1 MKVAHKLP
9 FEVGQQA
16 EAKSFQEGYRGAW
29 FRCKILDC
37 GQRGAEPAVALDYID
52 YINYKKSW
60 IQLYRL
66 CPAEKHSDFKKRYLM
81 LRPSYPQMYHRS
93 QMPDI
98 CEISELVGVVD
109 GDWEPGDLVDWFK
122 DGCYWSAWITEVI
135 DEENVQ
141 VQLPEPPMGE
151 GEGQTHKVSCKDI
164 RPSLDWTPELGWIA
178 PISKVGKTSR
188 RRVRLIHPTSPGKVR
203 NNAVGSSETPS
214 YVSARSLAGS
224 VPPKLSADSSGRENL
239 KQVSDM
245 KIKNSSPEPPTH
257 SLERDILKKQSCNF
271 LTKQKTDASSIKIDS
286 DAEKNSLRYSSSSAD
301 GDNFGPVLSTK
312 DVASAERRKLALHS
326 LKRKQKHSYN
336 LLDKQKADTSITT
349 ENGAAKTSLSDNVS
363 TTDGDKFEPV
373 LARKEVASRDV
384 YDYCDSSKKMRRS
397 EIESNS
403 TSSDTLESCIM
414 DLEGLINR
422 VKWLKGALAYG
433 VQFSSLMQPSLTFLE
448 TRHPLQVDNTAL
460 DL

>member
-52 YINYKKSW
+52 YIDYKKSW

-81 LRPSYPQMYHRS
+81 LRPSYPQMYHQS

-98 CEISELVGVVD
+98 CEISELVGVID
-109 GDWEPGDLVDWFK
+109 GDWEAGDLVDWFK

-141 VQLPEPPMGE
+141 VQLPQPPMGE

-188 RRVRLIHPTSPGKVR
+188 RRVRLIHPTSPGKAR
-203 NNAVGSSETPS
+203 NNAVGSSEAPS
-214 YVSARSLAGS
+214 YVSARSS
-224 VPPKLSADSSGRENL
+224 VPPKFSADSSGRENL
-239 KQVSDM
+239 KQVTDM
-245 KIKNSSPEPPTH
+245 KIKNSSPEPPNPH

-271 LTKQKTDASSIKIDS
+271 LTKQKTDASSIKID
-286 DAEKNSLRYSSSSAD
+286 N

-363 TTDGDKFEPV
+363 TTDGGKFEPV

-397 EIESNS
+397 EIELNS

-433 VQFSSLMQPSLTFLE
+433 VQFSSPMQPSWTFLE
-448 TRHPLQVDNTAL
+448 TRHPLQIDNTAL

>member
-188 RRVRLIHPTSPGKVR
+188 RRVRLIHPTSP
-203 NNAVGSSETPS
+203 
-214 YVSARSLAGS
+214 
-224 VPPKLSADSSGRENL
+224 DSSGRENL